1 MAVPSLITFSALLLN
16 KIEIADMTATLTQ
29 TTRLFLLALLTM
41 SIVACGFH
49 LRGEVNI
56 PARLKTLVVTSDS
69 GSDSFDQSLRI
80 ALKKAGVVIIDKT
93 NATKGTL
100 ELKIN
105 PITSSDTELARN
117 SSNDV
122 SQIQRT
128 LSSHYFIRQADG
140 KSLFGP
146 RTVNTN
152 KTLTNQDAEESAKL
166 SYNTAQTESMNE
178 DLANQLIYDLSYAPL

>member
-1 MAVPSLITFSALLLN
+1 
-16 KIEIADMTATLTQ
+16 MTATLIQ
-29 TTRLFLLALLTM
+29 TTRLLLLALLAM

-49 LRGEVNI
+49 LRGEVNV
-56 PARLKTLVVTSDS
+56 PSRLKTLTLTSDS

-80 ALKKAGVVIIDKT
+80 ALTKAGVVIINKA
-93 NATKGTL
+93 NANKSTL

-105 PITSSDTELARN
+105 KITSSDIELARN
-117 SSNDV
+117 ASNDV

-146 RTVNTN
+146 RAISTN

-166 SYNTAQTESMNE
+166 SYNTTQTDIMNE
-178 DLANQLIYDLSYAPL
+178 ALASQLLYDLSYAPL

>member
-1 MAVPSLITFSALLLN
+1 
-16 KIEIADMTATLTQ
+16 MTATLTK

-56 PARLKTLVVTSDS
+56 PARLKTLTLTSDS
-69 GSDSFDQSLRI
+69 GSNSFDQSLRI
-80 ALKKAGVVIIDKT
+80 ALTKAGVVIIDKA
-93 NATKGTL
+93 NASKDTL

-105 PITSSDTELARN
+105 AISTSDTELARN
-117 SSNDV
+117 SSNEV
-122 SQIQRT
+122 SQVQRT
-128 LSSHYFIRQADG
+128 LSSHYFIRKTDG

-146 RTVNTN
+146 RVVSTS
-152 KTLTNQDAEESAKL
+152 KTLTNQDAEASAKL

>member
-1 MAVPSLITFSALLLN
+1 MAVPSLIAFSALLLN
-16 KIEIADMTATLTQ
+16 KIESADMTATLTQ

-80 ALKKAGVVIIDKT
+80 ALKKTGVVIIDKT

-122 SQIQRT
+122 SQIQR
-128 LSSHYFIRQADG
+128 
-140 KSLFGP
+140 
-146 RTVNTN
+146 
-152 KTLTNQDAEESAKL
+152 
-166 SYNTAQTESMNE
+166 
-178 DLANQLIYDLSYAPL
+178 